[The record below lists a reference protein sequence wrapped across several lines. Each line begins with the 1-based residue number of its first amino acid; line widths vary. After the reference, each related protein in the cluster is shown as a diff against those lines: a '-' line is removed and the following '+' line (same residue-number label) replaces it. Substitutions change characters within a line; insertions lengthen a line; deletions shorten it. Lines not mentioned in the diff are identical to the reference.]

1 MNVASP
7 SCKCNPT
14 MLRGGD
20 DGAEASE
27 TARRIFE
34 VWRGEALHLGPDPL
48 PGVPSMADLAVLS
61 ACHTTPS
68 VWDSLHHNRMHP
80 SISPS
85 ISFDFPAL
93 YLGYLRRDQYF
104 LPSISVVHKTRRRE
118 TIGISYFLDVHP
130 DAALFIARSRD
141 LSSRQ
146 LHRISFTPPLH
157 PPSDWRGIRKGIE
170 GS

>member
-61 ACHTTPS
+61 ACHTTLS
-68 VWDSLHHNRMHP
+68 VWDSLHHNRMHH

-93 YLGYLRRDQYF
+93 YLGYLGMDQVF
-104 LPSISVVHKTRRRE
+104 
-118 TIGISYFLDVHP
+118 
-130 DAALFIARSRD
+130 
-141 LSSRQ
+141 
-146 LHRISFTPPLH
+146 PPLH
-157 PPSDWRGIRKGIE
+157 FRSTLDKKARNNRYFVLPGRLSERRFVHRTVARLVLQTTSSNLVYPAPPSTV
-170 GS
+170 